1 MGKFQDEPIPSPN
14 PATPVG
20 ESPSSINL
28 HSHGGPSLN
37 STERYFDDD
46 PTELHADDLPPLYSD
61 LEQGP
66 SEPINPLIPP
76 GTNALKVRPFLQDKN
91 KGIEY
96 YLDHR
101 LDTNPEFLAEHLA
114 HLAVIPP
121 RPHVH
126 IRGVHS
132 EQVRKSDGKSERREI
147 VDFNLQIELTHLL
160 YEDIQ
165 AQRPFLRENTTAGN
179 FEKVRRGT
187 VFPTRA
193 PGFGGAGV
201 AEEGTPSVEEWCSRF
216 CRSRAGLKNFSFE
229 RQIEGWDFELLRGKL
244 ETLLRSTNYR
254 GRLAV
259 EFPVLNARVEI
270 YNDCLTNRWRLT
282 KWIEMIFVFTLMF
295 VFTWPW
301 LLLRTARWETVN
313 ARWHLSAVDAVGRK
327 RYATLSEEQWYNMW
341 ARPIQKAALERRQGT
356 LDQGDLNRAGLAPDP
371 QGGFASAVQAGVD
384 AMGVVNRSFGWGGD
398 S

>member
-160 YEDIQ
+160 
-165 AQRPFLRENTTAGN
+165 
-179 FEKVRRGT
+179 
-187 VFPTRA
+187 
-193 PGFGGAGV
+193 
-201 AEEGTPSVEEWCSRF
+201 
-216 CRSRAGLKNFSFE
+216 SRAGLKNFSFE

-327 RYATLSEEQWYNMW
+327 RYSTLSEEQWYNMW